1 MAYPATKRQRALYET
16 AKRVRDELG
25 KGQELLRHTAPIRM
39 TPINGEVRSLAGIF
53 PVPVRLVDVRLMG
66 EGANLTSIDL
76 LAPAAYDSA
85 AAAGNQLMTQVV
97 VAPADNFVEYG
108 VLLTL
113 ANRVEA
119 EQPIIISVIAGGGF
133 AGTVEVVVDY
143 ILCDAERTY

>member
-1 MAYPATKRQRALYET
+1 
-16 AKRVRDELG
+16 
-25 KGQELLRHTAPIRM
+25 
-39 TPINGEVRSLAGIF
+39 
-53 PVPVRLVDVRLMG
+53 
-66 EGANLTSIDL
+66 
-76 LAPAAYDSA
+76 
-85 AAAGNQLMTQVV
+85 VV